1 MNGKSRFEIKDF
13 LKSAASAFAR
23 ATLNIQKFAEC
34 YVEARRYFIDR
45 EDEVMEAFRVAY
57 PMFGEREWKRFWMI
71 GNYILLPQF
80 MFKSDSFVCKLLRL
94 KDHMKW
100 QQALV
105 SASEDGTLRVDRG
118 KGPEKVKLSELTKKE
133 EKVLAMLLSENDSK
147 KSPEDLIATFGGIM
161 RKINKT
167 KKKKGKRTPR
177 EILDDMAAEVVKYSS
192 LRDDEWD
199 FDEEH
204 GQDRTFWDDETVEQ
218 HEELLDEIQKSRDR
232 LTKLVREATGNKS
245 LTV

>member
-1 MNGKSRFEIKDF
+1 MSRHTVKGY
-13 LKSAASAFAR
+13 LKSAAKAFAN

-34 YVEARRYFIDR
+34 YVEARRYFPYR
-45 EDEVMEAFRVAY
+45 EEEVIEAFKAAY
-57 PMFGEREWKRFWMI
+57 PIFGEREWNRLWMV

-80 MFKSDSFVCKLLRL
+80 MFKSDLFVCKLLRM
-94 KDHMKW
+94 KNHMKW

-118 KGPEKVKLSELTKKE
+118 NGPEKVKLSELTKKE

-167 KKKKGKRTPR
+167 KRKKGKRTPR
-177 EILDDMAAEVVKYSS
+177 EILDDMSAEVVKYSS

-199 FDEEH
+199 FEERHGNREMWDEDVDKE
-204 GQDRTFWDDETVEQ
+204 
-218 HEELLDEIQKSRDR
+218 HEELLDDIQKSRDR

>member
-1 MNGKSRFEIKDF
+1 MSRHTVKGY
-13 LKSAASAFAR
+13 LKSAAKAFAN
-23 ATLNIQKFAEC
+23 ATLNIKKFADC
-34 YVEARRYFIDR
+34 YVDARLNC
-45 EDEVMEAFRVAY
+45 EDEAEVIEAFNAAY

-71 GNYILLPQF
+71 GNDILLPQF
-80 MFKSDSFVCKLLRL
+80 MFKSDLFVCKLLRM
-94 KDHMKW
+94 KNHMKW

-167 KKKKGKRTPR
+167 KRKKGKRTPR
-177 EILDDMAAEVVKYSS
+177 EILDDMSAEVVKYSS

-199 FDEEH
+199 FEERHGNREMWDEDVDKE
-204 GQDRTFWDDETVEQ
+204 
-218 HEELLDEIQKSRDR
+218 HEELLDDIQKSRDR

>member
-1 MNGKSRFEIKDF
+1 MAKFEIKDF
-13 LKSAASAFAR
+13 LKSAARAFAN

-34 YVEARRYFIDR
+34 YVEARRYFPYR
-45 EDEVMEAFRVAY
+45 EEEVIEAFKTAY
-57 PMFGEREWKRFWMI
+57 PIFGEREWNRLWMV

-80 MFKSDSFVCKLLRL
+80 MFKSDLFVCKLLRM
-94 KDHMKW
+94 KNHMKW

-118 KGPEKVKLSELTKKE
+118 KGPEKVKLSDLTKKE

-177 EILDDMAAEVVKYSS
+177 EILDDMSAEVVKYSS

-199 FDEEH
+199 FEERHGNREMWDEDVDKE
-204 GQDRTFWDDETVEQ
+204 
-218 HEELLDEIQKSRDR
+218 HEELLDDIQKSRDR